1 MSGARN
7 ESNSLTQSAAS
18 RINSV
23 GGSAGIT
30 AMKPLIEPTTGLITG
45 IARGVAAN
53 ASQAEI
59 SSASVL
65 PGASDSGAFSVA

>member
-7 ESNSLTQSAAS
+7 ESNSVTQSAAS
-18 RINSV
+18 RINSA

-53 ASQAEI
+53 ASQAEM